1 MCTST
6 LILADSS

>member
-6 LILADSS
+6 LIKIGY